1 MLERGGGNVGSP
13 WRRLICE
20 DAGILERGNVSR
32 AGTCRGTGETRRTGP
47 GKGGGRKLKG
57 FGDWIGELGRGTGKV
72 EGFWWKFGLKGFD
85 WRFTGELSEEHAR
98 DLRDP

>member
-1 MLERGGGNVGSP
+1 MRSP

-32 AGTCRGTGETRRTGP
+32 AGTCRGTRGAGPTCGETGETRRTGP
-47 GKGGGRKLKG
+47 GKVGGRKLKG
-57 FGDWIGELGRGTGKV
+57 FGRDRFLVEIHGIGEL
-72 EGFWWKFGLKGFD
+72 GLKGFD